1 MIVSPED
8 VAKDAALTQE
18 SAGAGAARSRQIA
31 VDAVTLL
38 TGGGDPHYAFGLSA
52 SLVAQGVT
60 IDLIGSDEFEVP
72 AFQEN
77 RAIRFLNLRGSV
89 NPTAG
94 SREKIVR
101 ITKYYLRLIRYALT
115 AKPRIFHI
123 LWNNK
128 FEWFDRTL
136 LLLYYRMLGKKI
148 VLTAHNVNA
157 GRRDQADT
165 WINRI
170 TLRIQY
176 HLASCIFVHT
186 EKMKHELH
194 EEFGVSPNR
203 IGLIPY
209 GINNAVPHSALTP
222 VEARG
227 RLGIAADERVLLL
240 FGRINPYKGVEYLV
254 SAFRR
259 LCARTE
265 RYRLIIAGR
274 PEDWDGYWRPLV
286 QRIEAQMPADRLIL
300 ATDFIPDD
308 TIEIYFKAADALVLP
323 YRHIYQSGVLFLG
336 QSFGLPVL
344 ASDVGS
350 FKEEIAEGET
360 GFIFKPEDSDDLL
373 RAIDAYFASDL
384 YTSLNAHRLKIQQD
398 AALRHSWDAV
408 ARITLERYDEV
419 AAGTTQHLGA
429 VQGVN

>member
-1 MIVSPED
+1 MIASRGD
-8 VAKDAALTQE
+8 IAKDAELTQGP
-18 SAGAGAARSRQIA
+18 AGAGAARSRQFAI
-31 VDAVTLL
+31 DAVTLL
-38 TGGGDPHYAFGLSA
+38 TGGGDPHYAFGLST
-52 SLVAQGVT
+52 SLVAQGVA

-72 AFQEN
+72 AFQN
-77 RAIRFLNLRGSV
+77 NPAIRFLNLRGSV
-89 NPTAG
+89 NPKAG
-94 SREKIVR
+94 AKEKIVR
-101 ITKYYLRLIRYALT
+101 IAKYYLRLIRYALT

-136 LLLYYRMLGKKI
+136 LMLYYRMLGKKI

-157 GRRDQADT
+157 GRRDQADS
-165 WINRI
+165 WLNRT

-176 HLASCIFVHT
+176 RLASCIFVHT
-186 EKMKHELH
+186 EKMKHELRQ
-194 EEFGVSPNR
+194 EFDVSPNR
-203 IGLIPY
+203 ICLIPY
-209 GINNAVPHSALTP
+209 GINNAVPHSMLNAS
-222 VEARG
+222 EARA
-227 RLGIAADERVLLL
+227 RLGIAIDERVLLL

-286 QRIEAQMPADRLIL
+286 QTIEAEVPADRLIL

-308 TIEIYFKAADALVLP
+308 AIEIYFKAADALVLP

-350 FKEEIAEGET
+350 FKEEIVEGET
-360 GFIFKPEDSDDLL
+360 GFIFKPENSDDLL

-384 YTSLNAHRLKIQQD
+384 YTNLNGHRLKIQQD
-398 AALRHSWDAV
+398 AAVRHSWDAV

-419 AAGTTQHLGA
+419 AAGAAQHLGV